1 MATFN
6 KYPYSNFQELNL
18 DWILQ
23 ELKDLTDQWDA
34 FEDQFT
40 GMTADAQ
47 TVPYGSGASVT
58 VTGGGSIPYNF
69 DFDIPAGQDLTITG
83 QPQIRYNTSADVSTI
98 PGGTWTV
105 NPPTSITPGDYLWT
119 RIVITYSDNHTATY
133 YSYARQGIDGA
144 GAVSMVNGIGPDG
157 TGNVTIPIPTP
168 SDDIP
173 LVDVT
178 GGNEGSDP
186 TKYSRADHQ
195 HPTDPSK
202 LDAATGNAG
211 EKNAYIIDGISTQ
224 TTMGITSTPTANTIA
239 CYDANDRLNTADPS
253 ANSNA
258 VNLGFANSNY
268 LNKTDAVTDYVQK
281 TDVATSSTLGIVQ
294 PDNATIVVDADG
306 ILSAAASLN
315 ITTVYSNPNTGQ
327 RINAGTYSMDVTDT
341 DALMFIATFRQS
353 TSVQGRA
360 SILIPAVG
368 VQYQCNSITNNYM
381 IARAITISADKS
393 EFTLSTEFKWDG
405 TYGQSPSTTPTPAVM
420 VLDKIYSIK

>member
-23 ELKDLTDQWDA
+23 ELKDLTDKWDV

-40 GMTADAQ
+40 GMTANAQ
-47 TVPYGSGASVT
+47 TVPYGNGASVT
-58 VTGGGSIPYNF
+58 VTGGGATPYNF
-69 DFDIPAGQDLTITG
+69 DFDIPAGKDLGLVG
-83 QPQIRYNTSADVSTI
+83 QPSVKYQTSNDISTI
-98 PGGTWTV
+98 PSGTWLD

-119 RIVITYSDNHTATY
+119 RIVLTYNDNHTIVY
-133 YSYARQGIDGA
+133 YMYTRQGMDGN
-144 GAVSMVNGIGPDG
+144 GSVDSVNGILPIA
-157 TGNVTIPIPTP
+157 GNVTLPIPDP
-168 SDDIP
+168 SDAIP
-173 LVDVT
+173 LVDIT
-178 GGNEGSDP
+178 GGLEGLSP
-186 TKYSRADHQ
+186 KYSRADHQ

-202 LDAATGNAG
+202 LDVATGNAG
-211 EKNAYIIDGISTQ
+211 EKNAYIIDGINTQ

-258 VNLGFANSNY
+258 VNLGFANSTY

-294 PDNATIVVDADG
+294 PDNATIVIDADG

-315 ITTVYSNPNTGQ
+315 ITTVYSNPNVGQ

-360 SILIPAVG
+360 SILIPAVN

-381 IARAITISADKS
+381 IARAITISSDKS
-393 EFTLSTEFKWDG
+393 EFTLSTEFKWDNV
-405 TYGQSPSTTPTPAVM
+405 YGQSPSTTPVTPVM

>member
-1 MATFN
+1 MAVFN

-23 ELKDLTDQWDA
+23 ELKDLTDKWDA

-47 TVPYGSGASVT
+47 TVPYGNGASVT

-69 DFDIPAGQDLTITG
+69 DFDIPAGQDLTLTG

-105 NPPTSITPGDYLWT
+105 NPPTSITPGYYLWT

-133 YSYARQGIDGA
+133 YTYARQGIDGS
-144 GAVSMVNGIGPDG
+144 GAVSKVNGIGPDG
-157 TGNVTIPIPTP
+157 SGNVTLPIPSP
-168 SDDIP
+168 SNTTP

-186 TKYSRADHQ
+186 TYYARADHQ

-202 LDAATGNAG
+202 LDVATGNAG
-211 EKNAYIIDGISTQ
+211 EKNAYIIDGLNTQ

-239 CYDANDRLNTADPS
+239 CYDANDRLNTADPAS
-253 ANSNA
+253 SSNA
-258 VNLGFANSNY
+258 VNLGYANSTY

-281 TDVATSSTLGIVQ
+281 TDVATSSSLGIVQ
-294 PDNATIVVDADG
+294 PDNATVTVDSDG
-306 ILSAAASLN
+306 ILSVSSSL
-315 ITTVYSNPNTGQ
+315 SFDELWANPNPGSSWSTTP
-327 RINAGTYSMDVTDT
+327 IAISDYDMNNYKMILMVFKIFNTVTTYVTM
-341 DALMFIATFRQS
+341 ACPFIPNLTFRVQRCDQYNQYRDFS
-353 TSVQGRA
+353 FGSDGTSVTVDVAKR
-360 SILIPAVG
+360 I
-368 VQYQCNSITNNYM
+368 
-381 IARAITISADKS
+381 
-393 EFTLSTEFKWDG
+393 G
-405 TYGQSPSTTPTPAVM
+405 TYGNASTSDVAAVL
-420 VLDKIYSIK
+420 VPYKIYGLN